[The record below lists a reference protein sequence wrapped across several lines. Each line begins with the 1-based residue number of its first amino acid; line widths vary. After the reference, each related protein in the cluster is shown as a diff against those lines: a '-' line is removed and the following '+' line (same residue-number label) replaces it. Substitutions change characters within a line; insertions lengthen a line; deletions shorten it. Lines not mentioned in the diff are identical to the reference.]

1 MPKYELYTGKKR
13 KKSYKFNRFQ
23 TEVFFLQGHINRIL
37 CYVNTP
43 GQGQQEGNWTWLY
56 FLNLLVI
63 NLNDISFH
71 NSID

>member
-23 TEVFFLQGHINRIL
+23 TEVFFFQGHINGIL

-43 GQGQQEGNWTWLY
+43 GQGQQEGN
-56 FLNLLVI
+56 
-63 NLNDISFH
+63 
-71 NSID
+71 